1 MILESL
7 KLEGFRNY
15 RDFSCEFSPGV
26 NLICGQ
32 NAQGKTNLLEAI
44 CYLSQGSAFRTR
56 KEAELIR
63 FDAEFAALE
72 AKVYSYGRSQS
83 LRAVMF
89 SGRRPR
95 QLWLSGVK
103 QKSREH
109 MNGVLCTV
117 LFCPEDLLILKKG
130 AADRRRLLDDALCQL
145 RPRYAAALEEYT
157 RILQQKN
164 AALKAQSESPSWISV
179 LPEYNERMARLG
191 AHLIQT
197 RAKYLREL
205 ERRAAA
211 FHLEFSGGKEQL
223 TLSYQ
228 TVSTVTDPFAP
239 LAEIY
244 QQLKEHQEAHW
255 RAELDSMQCLS
266 GPHRDDFDAALDGL
280 SIRAF
285 GSQGQTRTAAIS
297 LKLAERD
304 IFEADTGELPVLLLD
319 DVLSELDAGRQ
330 DYVLNHIQHGQVFIT
345 SCDEGKLTDIG
356 KIIQIENGS
365 LKEKYV
371 YFHRR
376 RYGRPGAVDHRDLRS
391 GQLLLSEEKP
401 GIPGKGRTERGGRG
415 RDRRAAEVL
424 RADLGVRLQPDLPDP
439 VQRRDD

>member
-1 MILESL
+1 MILNSL
-7 KLEGFRNY
+7 RLRGFRNY
-15 RDFSCEFSPGV
+15 EDFFCEFSPGV

-44 CYLSQGSAFRTR
+44 VYLSQGSAFRTR

-63 FDAEFAALE
+63 FGAEFAELE
-72 AKVYSYGRSQS
+72 ARVQSYDREQT

-103 QKSREH
+103 QKSRES
-109 MNGVLCTV
+109 MNGILGTV
-117 LFCPEDLLILKKG
+117 LFCPEDLLVLKKG
-130 AADRRRLLDDALCQL
+130 AAERRRLLDDALCQL
-145 RPRYAAALEEYT
+145 RPRYASALEEYN
-157 RILQQKN
+157 RILQQKG
-164 AALKAQSESPSWISV
+164 AALRAQAESPGYLAV

-191 AHLIQT
+191 AQLIVT

-211 FHLEFSGGKEQL
+211 FHLDFSGGREQL
-223 TLSYQ
+223 TLTYQ

-239 LAEIY
+239 LQTVYEQLKAHQESHYRAEI
-244 QQLKEHQEAHW
+244 E
-255 RAELDSMQCLS
+255 SMQCLS
-266 GPHRDDFDAALDGL
+266 GPHKDDFDAALGGL

-304 IFEADTGELPVLLLD
+304 IFEMDTGELPVLLLD

-330 DYVLNHIQHGQVFIT
+330 DFVVNHIRRGQVFIT
-345 SCDEGKLTDIG
+345 CCDEEKMTDIG
-356 KIIQIENGS
+356 KTIQVENGK
-365 LKEKYV
+365 LK
-371 YFHRR
+371 
-376 RYGRPGAVDHRDLRS
+376 
-391 GQLLLSEEKP
+391 
-401 GIPGKGRTERGGRG
+401 
-415 RDRRAAEVL
+415 AEN
-424 RADLGVRLQPDLPDP
+424 
-439 VQRRDD
+439 